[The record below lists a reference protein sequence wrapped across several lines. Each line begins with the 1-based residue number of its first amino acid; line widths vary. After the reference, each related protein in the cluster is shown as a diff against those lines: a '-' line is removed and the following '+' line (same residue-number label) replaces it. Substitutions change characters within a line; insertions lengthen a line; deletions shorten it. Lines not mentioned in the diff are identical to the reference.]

1 MQKKIFNYLFNYYIN
16 CRNVDM
22 NRDGLIHV
30 VTTRA
35 TKLFVSLLVVSCFGL
50 SACQTVKT
58 ISSVNY
64 QGSPTGFDKNKKN
77 QPNKQDVA
85 KIRTALAGQYIRQGQ
100 LDAAQRQL
108 SIAIKAKRNYAPAYD
123 MMGVL
128 LQQEGSPLNLA
139 KAEKNFKKSIRLDK
153 DFMQAR
159 NNYGVYLS
167 YMKRYEEAINQFE
180 IAGAS
185 LGYEG
190 RTGALENLGRTYLKL
205 NNKSSAIKSFRR
217 ALENNK
223 NSIVA
228 RIELIDLLIEN
239 DDFQKAR
246 QLFSEVQ
253 ALLGKRP
260 LSPRLL
266 LQGAKLDQ
274 ASQDIN
280 SRQKHI
286 QQLLSEYPLS
296 QEAKLVKKWLSNPSA
311 TWK

>member
-1 MQKKIFNYLFNYYIN
+1 
-16 CRNVDM
+16 M
-22 NRDGLIHV
+22 NGDGLINV
-30 VTTRA
+30 VTTRS
-35 TKLFVSLLVVSCFGL
+35 TKLFVSMLVVSCFGL
-50 SACQTVKT
+50 TACQTTKT
-58 ISSVNY
+58 VSSINY
-64 QGSPTGFDKNKKN
+64 QGTPTGVDSKKKKKSE
-77 QPNKQDVA
+77 KQDIA

-108 SIAIKAKRNYAPAYD
+108 EIAFKANRRYAPAYD

-128 LQQEGSPLNLA
+128 LQQEGSQLNLK
-139 KAEKNFKKSIRLDK
+139 KAEKNFKKAIRLDRN
-153 DFMQAR
+153 FMQAH

-167 YMKRYEEAINQFE
+167 YMKRYQEAAQQFE

-205 NNKSSAIKSFRR
+205 HNKPAAIKSFMR
-217 ALENNK
+217 ALENNS

-228 RIELIDLLIEN
+228 RIELIDLLIKN
-239 DDFQKAR
+239 DDYQKAR
-246 QLFSEVQ
+246 QLFQEVQ

-260 LSPRLL
+260 LSPRIM
-266 LQGAKLDQ
+266 LQGAKLAQ
-274 ASQDIN
+274 SSQDIK
-280 SRQKHI
+280 SRQEYI

-296 QEAKLVKKWLSNPSA
+296 KEAKLVKKWLRNPSA